1 MSVATLQVRL
11 DGKLK
16 SDAEAFFTSAGLDAT
31 TAVRMFLR
39 QVVIRQKIP
48 FDIVADPPAED
59 DPFYSP
65 ANQKRLRESIRQFET
80 GERRESQLIEA

>member
-1 MSVATLQVRL
+1 MSTATLQVRL

-16 SDAEAFFTSAGLDAT
+16 SDADAFFTSAGLDVT
-31 TAVRMFLR
+31 TAVRMFLK

-48 FDIVADPPAED
+48 FDIVAEEPDAN

-80 GERRESQLIEA
+80 GHYQERQLIEV

>member
-16 SDAEAFFTSAGLDAT
+16 SDAEAFFTSAGLDVT
-31 TAVRMFLR
+31 TAVRMFLK

-48 FDIVADPPAED
+48 FDIVAELPAEE

-65 ANQKRLRESIRQFET
+65 ANQKRLMESIREAELGHYT
-80 GERRESQLIEA
+80 ERQLIDA